1 MVWFGVCIC
10 DFRFL
15 KVGVVGRGWFA
26 SGCGFAGVGLVL
38 SWAVAVVW
46 SAGCDCIL
54 VLVAG
59 LFEVL
64 CFAFTFR
71 QLVVFGG
78 WLGMFVFVVVV

>member
-1 MVWFGVCIC
+1 M
-10 DFRFL
+10 
-15 KVGVVGRGWFA
+15 
-26 SGCGFAGVGLVL
+26 GLVL

-46 SAGCDCIL
+46 SAGCGCIL